1 MAYWVGVFATKPK
14 IHGAHTLEWDDS
26 CKLSSDRTYTHDK
39 LSLKGKQNP
48 WHLLEELLGGTQT
61 FLQILQVQS

>member
-26 CKLSSDRTYTHDK
+26 CKLSSDCTYTHDK

-48 WHLLEELLGGTQT
+48 WHLLEELLSGAQT